1 MYQICGGDFADKMHL
16 LMDFTSRPGEVADPW
31 YTGDFDATWRD
42 VIEGCQGLL
51 DDLLNSPWAA
61 LAQGLRLS
69 KNLYN
74 EKGRPPYPY
83 QSAKSRDL
91 CVAFCT
97 SQGAS
102 VRQRRAYSPLQKLEK
117 VA

>member
-1 MYQICGGDFADKMHL
+1 MPPGLMGSGDRERKAGEDRKKKIHTICFFSKRIPGAEGAGD
-16 LMDFTSRPGEVADPW
+16 
-31 YTGDFDATWRD
+31 
-42 VIEGCQGLL
+42 
-51 DDLLNSPWAA
+51 
-61 LAQGLRLS
+61 RLS

-74 EKGRPPYPY
+74 EKGHPPYPY

>member
-1 MYQICGGDFADKMHL
+1 MPFLRKEKAGH
-16 LMDFTSRPGEVADPW
+16 
-31 YTGDFDATWRD
+31 
-42 VIEGCQGLL
+42 
-51 DDLLNSPWAA
+51 SP
-61 LAQGLRLS
+61 GLRLS

-83 QSAKSRDL
+83 KSAKSRDL

-97 SQGAS
+97 SQGRGAPL
-102 VRQRRAYSPLQKLEK
+102 VRWPDGHTFFAFLHRTGPARERSMAVPTRGRLAASPLQKLEK

>member
-1 MYQICGGDFADKMHL
+1 MAIPIIAPFPKRSPFPSPRNKKIKYLYFPEGFL
-16 LMDFTSRPGEVADPW
+16 GEV
-31 YTGDFDATWRD
+31 
-42 VIEGCQGLL
+42 
-51 DDLLNSPWAA
+51 
-61 LAQGLRLS
+61 RLS

-83 QSAKSRDL
+83 KSAKSRDL